1 MKQKLLSIVI
11 ITCNRK
17 EELKKTIFS
26 CIQNA
31 GMSIEIIV
39 VDNGSKDGTRE
50 MIQAMEEENKM
61 VRGYYSSENLG
72 VSGGRNKGLELA
84 SSDIILFI
92 DDDAVVDE
100 KKSLKFV
107 SAYEYMEANPQ
118 IGALAFDIY
127 DTVQNGYL
135 LDSFEIGKN
144 GSGNMLSYVGACHML
159 RRVQKDGF
167 LYPDNLMYGA
177 EERYAA
183 IRYYDMGFRVEYFG
197 EIKIIHNPS
206 NKTRLSKIEIYRN
219 VMINQ
224 YVIKCLLLPKTMYT
238 VVTFNFLLRQI
249 KRERFNIKQIRINC
263 IEARERIK
271 ENINAK
277 KTIKK
282 ETMKYLMHSYG
293 KFTII

>member
-1 MKQKLLSIVI
+1 
-11 ITCNRK
+11 
-17 EELKKTIFS
+17 
-26 CIQNA
+26 
-31 GMSIEIIV
+31 
-39 VDNGSKDGTRE
+39 
-50 MIQAMEEENKM
+50 
-61 VRGYYSSENLG
+61 
-72 VSGGRNKGLELA
+72 
-84 SSDIILFI
+84 
-92 DDDAVVDE
+92 
-100 KKSLKFV
+100 
-107 SAYEYMEANPQ
+107 
-118 IGALAFDIY
+118 
-127 DTVQNGYL
+127 
-135 LDSFEIGKN
+135 
-144 GSGNMLSYVGACHML
+144 
-159 RRVQKDGF
+159 
-167 LYPDNLMYGA
+167 MYGA

-224 YVIKCLLLPKTMYT
+224 YVIKCLLLPKTMYA